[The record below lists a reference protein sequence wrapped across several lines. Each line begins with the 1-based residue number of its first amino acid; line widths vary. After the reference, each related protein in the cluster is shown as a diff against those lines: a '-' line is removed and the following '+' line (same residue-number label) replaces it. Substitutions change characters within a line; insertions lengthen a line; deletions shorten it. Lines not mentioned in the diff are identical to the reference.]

1 MGWKIGANSPA
12 PHAQVYHRLKG
23 MMCLERVCVC
33 VCPVT
38 PASDNWRKVGPARPR
53 LSPTGCCQTGLTG
66 WQGRDR
72 AHLVNDNIAP
82 TQQSLLREN
91 STRSIEGRVYAA
103 LFITVWMLWTGLSVK
118 RALRICA
125 RGCTIFLLSNEHPY
139 DSPLLLIHSLTYS
152 HPRSHHTNSML
163 PHRHDLW
170 FCSLNIDF
178 DLSLC
183 ASVFLC
189 FLYLQYLFCCVPH
202 TFINQGWVI
211 QR

>member
-23 MMCLERVCVC
+23 MMFLERVCVC

-125 RGCTIFLLSNEHPY
+125 RGCTIFFVIKWASLWLTSFA
-139 DSPLLLIHSLTYS
+139 HSLPHVLTSQVPS
-152 HPRSHHTNSML
+152 HQQHASTSPWPL
-163 PHRHDLW
+163 VLFFEYW
-170 FCSLNIDF
+170 FWFVAWCI
-178 DLSLC
+178 C
-183 ASVFLC
+183 CSVF
-189 FLYLQYLFCCVPH
+189 FFLQYFFCCVPH

>member
-1 MGWKIGANSPA
+1 MERVCPA

-103 LFITVWMLWTGLSVK
+103 LFITVWMLWTGLSVN

-152 HPRSHHTNSML
+152 HPRSHHTGSML
-163 PHRHDLW
+163 PHCHVHIGFVLW
-170 FCSLNIDF
+170 ILILICRLVHLLFC
-178 DLSLC
+178 
-183 ASVFLC
+183 VF
-189 FLYLQYLFCCVPH
+189 FFLQYFFCCVPH